1 MTTMASPPQ
10 QSLPQVTPEPLPSTP
25 PTETDPL
32 LPSSTPDEKSLLS
45 RIPLPTPALRII
57 ALLAAINI
65 LVWLISAY
73 PLTKHPSLAAPAA
86 LSYVLGLRHAL
97 DADHIAAI
105 DLSTR
110 RLIAAGRRP
119 VSVGTFFALGHS
131 TIVVVTCVAVAAT
144 GGVLR
149 ERFGGAEEV
158 GGLIGGVV
166 SAVVLVVFCVG
177 NGWVLY
183 GLVRK
188 ARAYKSAGD
197 GGDDGVEMRGV
208 VGDIKLDDEQTMGF
222 LARTFG
228 RLFNLVDRPWKMFP
242 LGVLFGLGFD
252 TSSEIAILGIAS
264 IHAVQGTSI
273 WLILIF
279 PILFACGM
287 ALLDTTDGAL
297 MSTLY
302 LSPTFARDP
311 LATLY
316 YSLILTAIT
325 VVVSAFVAIIQ
336 ILNLVESVVKPEG
349 PFWDGLDVLSDH
361 FDVVGAAICGLFAVV
376 GVGAVF
382 VYKPWRKRMEAR
394 TDEL

>member
-1 MTTMASPPQ
+1 M
-10 QSLPQVTPEPLPSTP
+10 
-25 PTETDPL
+25 
-32 LPSSTPDEKSLLS
+32 
-45 RIPLPTPALRII
+45 
-57 ALLAAINI
+57 
-65 LVWLISAY
+65 
-73 PLTKHPSLAAPAA
+73 
-86 LSYVLGLRHAL
+86 
-97 DADHIAAI
+97 
-105 DLSTR
+105 
-110 RLIAAGRRP
+110 
-119 VSVGTFFALGHS
+119 GTFFALGHS

-228 RLFNLVDRPWKMFP
+228 RLLNLVDRPWKMFP

-279 PILFACGM
+279 PILFACKSKNSPNSKPFSYSRSSLKSNPSSSPHKGGM

-376 GVGAVF
+376 GVGAVLM
-382 VYKPWRKRMEAR
+382 YKPWRKRMEAR